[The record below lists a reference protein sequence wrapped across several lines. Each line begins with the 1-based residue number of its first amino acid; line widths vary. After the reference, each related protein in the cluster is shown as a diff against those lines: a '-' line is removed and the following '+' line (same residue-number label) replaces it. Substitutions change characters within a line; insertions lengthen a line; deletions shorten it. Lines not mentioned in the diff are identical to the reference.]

1 MNIHRITGPPPPDL
15 ARMLAEFEREFV
27 YPLGS
32 SDSFTISHG
41 EDYPLFFRGMGNS
54 RVHLAEISGAIVGA
68 QAVVDRAVSLADG
81 SEISAAYFCDTKV
94 VSRLRGGMVLGR
106 LAIAAC
112 RETLAV
118 GIHSG
123 FSVVMD
129 GSKTTDQHTGRLGIP
144 QFEEL
149 GRLVILRFDTA
160 ADFKGFQDEEEF
172 RIGKWHRPFGG
183 DPAISS
189 EMQPLELT
197 VEGASGLLVDTR
209 RGKRL
214 WKSDGTEMISAHLTS
229 VRFSSAG
236 SLSSLIRSAIE
247 TAAGMGI
254 PGLFLALPETICS
267 KKSLKEATESS
278 AHIAGAAVYGTGLPK
293 GNWIVDTSVI

>member
-1 MNIHRITGPPPPDL
+1 MKIHRITGPPPPDL
-15 ARMLAEFEREFV
+15 ARKLAEFEREFV

-41 EDYPLFFRGMGNS
+41 EDYPLFFRGMGNA

-68 QAVVDRAVSLADG
+68 QAAVDRMVSLADG
-81 SEISAAYFCDTKV
+81 SEIPAAYFCDTKV

-106 LAIAAC
+106 LAMAAC
-112 RETLAV
+112 RETLAA

-149 GRLVILRFDTA
+149 ARLAILRFDTA
-160 ADFKGFQDEEEF
+160 ADFKGFPDEGDF
-172 RIGKWHRPFGG
+172 RIAKWNRPFGG
-183 DPAISS
+183 NPAISS

-214 WKSDGTEMISAHLTS
+214 WKSDGTEMVSAHLTS

-236 SLSSLIRSAIE
+236 SLSSLIRCALE
-247 TAAGMGI
+247 AAAGMGI
-254 PGLFLALPETICS
+254 PGLFLALPKSICPFGSLGAYATIAD
-267 KKSLKEATESS
+267 AT
-278 AHIAGAAVYGTGLPK
+278 VYGTGLPT
-293 GNWIVDTSVI
+293 GDWIVDTSVI